1 MAIERWPEAE
11 RPRER
16 LFWNGPEAL
25 ADAELLAIQLGSGTR
40 GRSAIDVAREML
52 AAYGSLAEVA
62 ARDVTELVRVA
73 GVGPAKAA
81 RLAATFELTRRLR
94 ARTRPRAKRS
104 LYDSGLRVP
113 LMIRWPR
120 SLTPPFASGTV
131 SDQLVSFVDLAPTV
145 LALAGVA
152 IPTHLQG
159 RVLVGPRFSVNS
171 HFEKFS
177 PRDPSNHLDG
187 LWQYLYPARPTTT

>member
-1 MAIERWPEAE
+1 MAALTPGCRGARREGMAKEDWPAGE

-73 GVGPAKAA
+73 EIG
-81 RLAATFELTRRLR
+81 R
-94 ARTRPRAKRS
+94 ASWR
-104 LYDSGLRVP
+104 
-113 LMIRWPR
+113 
-120 SLTPPFASGTV
+120 
-131 SDQLVSFVDLAPTV
+131 
-145 LALAGVA
+145 
-152 IPTHLQG
+152 G
-159 RVLVGPRFSVNS
+159 RV
-171 HFEKFS
+171 
-177 PRDPSNHLDG
+177 
-187 LWQYLYPARPTTT
+187 